1 MQAVAARAFN
11 ARPDLNIAI
20 GDIIS
25 VEPSEQNPLENLSI
39 GEIGVCYEAV
49 KALQDSG
56 VRRQDGQYFTPD
68 DAARFMAEQSL
79 TFPPGRW
86 VDPCC
91 GVGNLAWH
99 LTEMQSNPEE
109 FVKNQLVLN
118 DKDKVA
124 LKTAVVLLG
133 AQFLA
138 LSDQDGMREMM
149 RSATADDFLD
159 SGKTLEGDYVI
170 VNPPYGRTEERGGFD
185 TAKTKENFSYFME
198 KITKQFGGFI
208 SVTPASYVSAPKFK
222 TLRQLIDR
230 HNAGGDVYVFDN
242 VPDTLF
248 RGYKFGSS
256 NTSKTNFVRA
266 AITVTDPSRADWR
279 ITPIVRWKSKSRTI
293 MFREVGNLLSKR
305 MIGPDGSWAKIPP
318 GFESV
323 WEALMKEGVILQD
336 LLVKGTTEYSLNVAL
351 TPRYYISATF
361 RDLERRSKKV
371 LYFANEEDRD
381 RAAIVLNSSLPYI
394 WWRALDGGVTLP
406 LRVLLSTPIPSRVDA
421 SDEIIEWL
429 RVDEEESL
437 VTKLNAGIVNENVKR
452 PQGLVDM
459 LNQIAIPHARE
470 FVDFFYSD
478 DVLTDHS

>member
-1 MQAVAARAFN
+1 MVRGILSDSPEATEKKWMQAVAARAFN
-11 ARPDLNIAI
+11 ARPDLSIAI

-149 RSATADDFLD
+149 
-159 SGKTLEGDYVI
+159 
-170 VNPPYGRTEERGGFD
+170 GRRRG
-185 TAKTKENFSYFME
+185 NSIM
-198 KITKQFGGFI
+198 Q
-208 SVTPASYVSAPKFK
+208 
-222 TLRQLIDR
+222 Q
-230 HNAGGDVYVFDN
+230 
-242 VPDTLF
+242 
-248 RGYKFGSS
+248 
-256 NTSKTNFVRA
+256 
-266 AITVTDPSRADWR
+266 PSRHK
-279 ITPIVRWKSKSRTI
+279 TP
-293 MFREVGNLLSKR
+293 N
-305 MIGPDGSWAKIPP
+305 
-318 GFESV
+318 
-323 WEALMKEGVILQD
+323 Q
-336 LLVKGTTEYSLNVAL
+336 
-351 TPRYYISATF
+351 
-361 RDLERRSKKV
+361 
-371 LYFANEEDRD
+371 
-381 RAAIVLNSSLPYI
+381 
-394 WWRALDGGVTLP
+394 
-406 LRVLLSTPIPSRVDA
+406 
-421 SDEIIEWL
+421 
-429 RVDEEESL
+429 
-437 VTKLNAGIVNENVKR
+437 AG
-452 PQGLVDM
+452 
-459 LNQIAIPHARE
+459 
-470 FVDFFYSD
+470 
-478 DVLTDHS
+478 